1 MPTMRR
7 LACFT
12 VSLILSAAG
21 QSFGADKPVDYNR
34 DIRPLLSNTCYK
46 CHGPDAKERQAGLR
60 LDDRKSA
67 TAKLE
72 SDTLAIVPGDRKKS
86 ELWWRITAK
95 DPSEI
100 MPPPASGKKL
110 TKAQIELI
118 GKWIDQGAKYA
129 KHWSFIPPQR
139 PKLPKVKNAKWVR
152 NPIDRFILARLE
164 KEGLQPSAVAKKVT
178 LIRRVTFDLTGL
190 PPTLKE
196 VDAFLKDKSA
206 NAYEKVVDRLL
217 KSPHYGEH
225 RARYWLDAARYGDT
239 HGLHLDNK
247 RQIWP
252 YRDWVIDAFNK
263 NKPFDKFTIEQIA
276 GDLLPNA
283 TLSQKIATGFNRC
296 NVTTSEG
303 GSIKEEYRVRYAV
316 DRVETV
322 GTVFLGLTVG
332 CAVCHDHKF
341 DPVKQSEFYQLFA
354 YYANTADRAMDGNAL
369 LPPPSVKVPG
379 PAHIRQRRQ
388 FEAQIAAFQKQIRD
402 RLAKIKYVEPKQPSD
417 VQKPE
422 RKELV
427 WIDDNL
433 PAGAVPQGHESA
445 ASWKWIEQKDGPV
458 FSGKRS
464 HKRTARGL
472 SQHYFTGARPG
483 LKITKGMRFFAY
495 VYLDPKNPPKEIM
508 LQFNDGRWE
517 HRAYWG
523 SNRIPWGKDKSPSRR
538 FAGKLPPVG
547 KWTRLEVDAQHVGLK
562 PGRVINGWAFTQF
575 DGTVYWDKAGIVTT
589 DAVSS
594 TFDSQLAWEA
604 VQKAVKKTTLPQP
617 VQTALK
623 IDRTKRNKQQQQ
635 TLRNYFLEHAYA
647 KTRPAFAKLHQQIA
661 DVRKKMQ
668 QLDKSIPSTLV
679 MMEKTNGRLP
689 TYVLKRGEYDKPDK
703 TKRVYA
709 DIPAAL
715 GTLPKNAPKNR
726 LSLAKWLVSR
736 DHPLTA
742 RVTVNRFWQQYFGKG
757 IVKTSEDFGA
767 QGEWPSHP
775 DLLDWLAR
783 DFIDSGWDV
792 KRLHKMIVMSATYRQ
807 TSSLKARNRRVAGSG
822 GARPI
827 GFDLLTRDP
836 RNRLLA
842 RGPRYRLDAETIRDN
857 ALAVS
862 GLLVRKVG
870 GESVK
875 PYQPEGLW
883 HAVGYT
889 NSNTANFTQDHGE
902 KLYRRSMYI
911 FWKRTAPPPTM
922 ATFDAPSREACTVRR
937 ERTNTPLQALA
948 LMNDVQFVEAARK
961 FAERIMKE
969 GGKSIDARIT
979 FAFRSCT
986 SRKPT
991 QEELAV
997 IRQVYQ
1003 SHLADYK
1010 KNNAA
1015 ALKLL
1020 SVGESPRDK
1029 KLNPAELAAWTMVAN
1044 LVLNLDETITKG

>member
-1 MPTMRR
+1 MPTIRS
-7 LACFT
+7 
-12 VSLILSAAG
+12 VSNGFVILFAMASSVIAAEE
-21 QSFGADKPVDYNR
+21 KPIDYNR

-46 CHGPDAKERQAGLR
+46 CHGPDKKERQAGLR
-60 LDDRKSA
+60 LDDRNSA
-67 TAKLE
+67 TGKLE
-72 SDTLAIVPGDRKKS
+72 SETIAVVPGNRKKS

-95 DPSEI
+95 DPSEK

-129 KHWSFIPPQR
+129 KHWSFIPPKR
-139 PKLPKVKNAKWVR
+139 PKLPVVKSKTWSR

-164 KEGLQPSAVAKKVT
+164 KEGLQPSAEANKVT

-190 PPTLKE
+190 PPTIKDVE
-196 VDAFLKDKSA
+196 AFLKDKST

-247 RQIWP
+247 RSIWP
-252 YRDWVIDAFNK
+252 YRDWVIDAFNR
-263 NKPFDKFTIEQIA
+263 NKPFDKFTVEQIA

-283 TLSQKIATGFNRC
+283 TLSQKVATGFNRC
-296 NVTTSEG
+296 NVSTSEG

-341 DPVKQSEFYQLFA
+341 DPIKQREFYQLFA

-369 LPPPSVKVPG
+369 LPPPSVKVPT
-379 PAHIRQRRQ
+379 AEQLAKKKQ
-388 FEAQIAAFQKQIRD
+388 YEARLAALRKRITD
-402 RLAKIKYVEPKQPSD
+402 RLAKIRYVEPKTPGGIT
-417 VQKPE
+417 KPKRRE
-422 RKELV
+422 VV
-427 WIDDNL
+427 WIDDAL
-433 PAGAVPQGHESA
+433 PNGAVPSGNEST
-445 ASWKWIEQKDGPV
+445 ASWKWVKKGSGPV

-464 HKRTARGL
+464 HTRTSKGL
-472 SQHYFTGARPG
+472 SQHFFTGAKPP
-483 LKITKGMRFFAY
+483 LKITAGAKLFAY
-495 VYLDPKNPPKEIM
+495 VYLDPKNPPREIM

-523 SNRIPWGKDKSPSRR
+523 ANRIPWGKDKSPGRR
-538 FAGKLPPVG
+538 RMGKLPPLG

-562 PGRVINGWAFTQF
+562 PGSVINGWAFTQF
-575 DGTVYWDKAGIVTT
+575 DGTVTWDKAGIVTT
-589 DAVSS
+589 DAVPAV
-594 TFDSQLAWEA
+594 FDSQLAWESA
-604 VQKAVKKTTLPQP
+604 QKVVKKSSLPRP

-623 IDRTKRNKQQQQ
+623 VPRDKRTKPQHQ
-635 TLRNYFLEHAYA
+635 TLRNYFLEHAYS
-647 KTRPAFAKLHQQIA
+647 KTRATFAKLHKQIA
-661 DVRKKMQ
+661 DVNTKSQ
-668 QLDKSIPSTLV
+668 QLEKSIPSTLV
-679 MMEKTNGRLP
+679 MLEKSKDRVP

-709 DIPAAL
+709 QVPAAL
-715 GTLPKNAPKNR
+715 SIGRKQSKSNR
-726 LSLAKWLVSR
+726 LSLAQWLVSK

-742 RVTVNRFWQQYFGKG
+742 RVTVNRFWQQYFGTG

-807 TSSLKARNRRVAGSG
+807 TSIVSQAGK
-822 GARPI
+822 P
-827 GFDLLTRDP
+827 DLRKRDP

-862 GLLVRKVG
+862 GLLVRKIG
-870 GESVK
+870 GPSVK

-937 ERTNTPLQALA
+937 ERTNTPLQALV
-948 LMNDVQFVEAARK
+948 LMNDTQFVEAARK
-961 FAERIMKE
+961 FGERILNE
-969 GGKSIDARIT
+969 GGKTTEDRIT

-986 SRKPT
+986 ARRPSK
-991 QEELAV
+991 EELAV
-997 IRQVYQ
+997 IKQLFQ
-1003 SHLADYK
+1003 SHLVEYR
-1010 KNNAA
+1010 KNTAA
-1015 ALKLL
+1015 AMKLL

-1029 KLNPAELAAWTMVAN
+1029 KLDAAELAAWTMVAN